1 MRMLA
6 LDKLRKRELTRF
18 NTSKDRKEVVEFI
31 NVMIAENGYHYGAA
45 IASYYTGYDAYTVKT
60 IFKMQKKEP
69 FERELKTTRGSLKPN
84 YISIVPHPP
93 RAINGS
99 NGGRYDS
106 KRVNR
111 RVIGL

>member
-60 IFKMQKKEP
+60 IFKMQKKS
-69 FERELKTTRGSLKPN
+69 RLSGN
-84 YISIVPHPP
+84 
-93 RAINGS
+93 
-99 NGGRYDS
+99 S
-106 KRVNR
+106 KRLG
-111 RVIGL
+111 GL